1 MIPVAPKWKATKIT
15 TLTLWVPEEPPPPE
29 VTPAAAEGPSAEEPG
44 VPAGLYFDL

>member
-1 MIPVAPKWKATKIT
+1 MIPVTPKWKATKIT

-29 VTPAAAEGPSAEEPG
+29 ATPAATEGPLAEEPG